1 MALPTNVSVP
11 VKSAHEGCA
20 FDAADWL
27 EWLLLTSEAVTTS
40 EQASEIIGDDERRW
54 LIEDDHK
61 IGRVRAR
68 VEEVK
73 DAEQGESDTDVRHAG
88 VYRDAIAAV
97 AIYQKGTIRSGRK
110 RRSTAWNAKLE
121 AAVVADG

>member
-1 MALPTNVSVP
+1 MLLT
-11 VKSAHEGCA
+11 G
-20 FDAADWL
+20 WL
-27 EWLLLTSEAVTTS
+27 EWLLLTSETVTTS
-40 EQASEIIGDDERRW
+40 EQASEIIGDDKRRW

-88 VYRDAIAAV
+88 VYRGAIAAV
-97 AIYQKGTIRSGRK
+97 AMYHPQREK
-110 RRSTAWNAKLE
+110 
-121 AAVVADG
+121 AAVVEDG